1 MFENFIKLEKDPILG
16 LVEEFKSDL
25 RNEKM
30 NLTTGVFNNKFSKT
44 PIMDVVKKAERQ
56 IISTNV
62 TKANFNMLGSVDFS
76 QGVSKML
83 FDADIKSD
91 PNLKFQIIQT
101 LGGTGALRLAADI
114 LKCHGNISNIWIS
127 NPTWE
132 NHKDIFLTAGVKI
145 KEYEYLCPVK
155 RKINLSKILQD
166 LSKAQIG
173 DAILLQACCHNPTGF
188 DFTKEEWEQ
197 LAIFCKEKKLF
208 PIFDAA
214 YLGLSESIDKDKVG
228 IEIFLERFHEVLI
241 ANSFSKNLSLY
252 DERIGALTIIS
263 KSQSDLDN
271 LMSQVCKIIR
281 SMYSI
286 PPLHGAL
293 IVSEILNNS
302 DLDFEWKQ
310 ELSQMR
316 DHLNEVKIAFKA
328 EIEKYGIA
336 NKFYLDFDT
345 HGMFIYSD
353 LSPIQIEKLKEKF
366 GIYILKSGRI
376 SLAGISLSKLD
387 FLCSSLYNV
396 VKSEN

>member
-1 MFENFIKLEKDPILG
+1 MKKITIHDTILRDGEQAPGNSMTSSHKLILDLMLKNAGVDCIEVGFPTPSSIDFEATKLISKKLTISSFATFCRATVNDIKIAIEAGGVSSKHVIQILVTG
-16 LVEEFKSDL
+16 SDL
-25 RNEKM
+25 HLK
-30 NLTTGVFNNKFSKT
+30 SK
-44 PIMDVVKKAERQ
+44 RQ
-56 IISTNV
+56 ITREQGIIEIVESVNYAIHCGIQNV
-62 TKANFNMLGSVDFS
+62 TVGIE
-76 QGVSKML
+76 
-83 FDADIKSD
+83 DASRAVESYK
-91 PNLKFQIIQT
+91 
-101 LGGTGALRLAADI
+101 
-114 LKCHGNISNIWIS
+114 
-127 NPTWE
+127 
-132 NHKDIFLTAGVKI
+132 V
-145 KEYEYLCPVK
+145 
-155 RKINLSKILQD
+155 
-166 LSKAQIG
+166 G

-214 YLGLSESIDKDKVG
+214 YLGLSEGIDKDRIG
-228 IEIFLERFHEVLI
+228 ITIFIENFHEVLI

-252 DERIGALTIIS
+252 DERVGALTIIS

-271 LMSQVCKIIR
+271 LMSQVRKIIR

-302 DLDFEWKQ
+302 DLDFEWKH

-316 DHLNEVKIAFKA
+316 DHLNEVKMAFKA
-328 EIEKYGIA
+328 EMEKYGIA
-336 NKFYLDFDT
+336 NKFYLDFNT
-345 HGMFIYSD
+345 QGMFIYSD
-353 LSPIQIEKLKEKF
+353 LNLIQIEILKEEF

-387 FLCSSLYNV
+387 FLCRSLYKV